1 MDDYESHPFEN
12 EISGKGF
19 KHQNTLNFSPVFQ
32 HMCHVTKKTGQE
44 SSLKN
49 WVIISAFSSLI
60 CYHCGSRLLTTR
72 LCRFLCEKDGIFEAL
87 STTAQGWNFVGW
99 KRKDVRWSLLTG
111 DISTNINRFDLCSK
125 VDSLRMEI
133 YGNIIRKAQWD
144 FLCISITSHRP

>member
-1 MDDYESHPFEN
+1 MIMNLILLKTRFLGRVQTSKHFEFL
-12 EISGKGF
+12 S
-19 KHQNTLNFSPVFQ
+19 SFQ
-32 HMCHVTKKTGQE
+32 RMCHVTKNTGQE

-87 STTAQGWNFVGW
+87 STTAQGWNIVGW